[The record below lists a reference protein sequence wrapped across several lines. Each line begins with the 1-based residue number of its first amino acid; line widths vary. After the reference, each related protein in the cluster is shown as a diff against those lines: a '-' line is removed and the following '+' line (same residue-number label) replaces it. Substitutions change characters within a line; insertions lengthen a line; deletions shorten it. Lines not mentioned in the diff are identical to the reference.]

1 MLHFEVALYT
11 CADDMIL
18 QWVLRSRMLPYHG
31 FFFFF
36 FLPAGASMS
45 APSSACFSS
54 SSSSCGGF
62 LQGHT

>member
-1 MLHFEVALYT
+1 MLHLEVALHT
-11 CADDMIL
+11 CPDDMIL
-18 QWVLRSRMLPYHG
+18 QWVLKSQMLPYHG
-31 FFFFF
+31 FFF

-62 LQGHT
+62 LQGHA